1 VKSKIPA
8 VLILCVLSVVPA
20 LAQTTPANATNVA
33 NPPDWFIVG
42 HVTAGFIPLFVAPF
56 KLADSSLFQSQNG
69 YLGRETVTLVSTFN
83 VANNETSNNQFG
95 LQPYGIYATLNNST
109 VNFSAAIRGDSMA
122 TTGGGNG
129 VIGLT
134 SWERDV
140 VLCRL
145 RPIKRAG
152 YVRVSGGLL

>member
-1 VKSKIPA
+1 MKSKDSSSSDSVRPF
-8 VLILCVLSVVPA
+8 VVPA
-20 LAQTTPANATNVA
+20 LAQTTPSNATNVA

-42 HVTAGFIPLFVAPF
+42 HGTAGSIPLFVAPF
-56 KLADSSLFQSQNG
+56 KLADSTLFQTQNG
-69 YLGRETVTLVSTFN
+69 NLGLGTVTPVSTFN
-83 VANNETSNNQFG
+83 VVNNETSNNQFG
-95 LQPYGIYATLNNST
+95 LQPYGIYGTLNNSA